1 MGKIPEGYLP
11 PKELWPTR
19 SYKLP
24 EHQNY
29 PQKLNST
36 EELLDKQVAAGKGD
50 RPAILFEDKKIP
62 YKALLGMA
70 NRLGSSLKAL
80 GIEEADRVALRAP
93 NIPPALVVNFAV
105 LKIGGILLPTSGLF
119 SRVEITHVFNN
130 AEAKAVFVSAAL
142 LDELEKAGPDLK
154 TVKHIIV
161 IGGTP
166 EQQAHSKQQGYLL
179 YQELLDGGKPECD
192 PVRRDRTD
200 VSVLLYTSGTT
211 GLPKGAA
218 RFMEEALIVP
228 DGFGKYCWQVT
239 ESDVILSAAPI
250 SMAAGY
256 SAVATIPY
264 RFGAAVSIFP
274 RFTPEGMFEQIKGHK
289 VTILS
294 ALPTAY
300 RKMLQVP
307 GAEKLYDLSSLRICT
322 GGGESLTAKTY
333 LDWKAKFG
341 QEIFEGLG
349 TTEMMFVFISSAAT
363 KKVKAGSIGPAIPG
377 YEVRVV
383 NEEGADCKPGEVG
396 QLIARGPTGTVYW
409 RDPEKQRAAVRDG
422 WCRAG
427 DMVSMDADGYV
438 WFLSREDD
446 LIKSSGYRIGPEE
459 IEDVLVTHPVV
470 ADAGVVGVVDAVMGQ
485 RTKAFVQLR
494 EGTVPSDV
502 LRQELIE
509 FCRGKIAVYKLP
521 REVEFVDKVPRAPG
535 PGGPGTGKL
544 LRRLLRQ
551 REAVAKPPDRRVGP
565 DRRQL
570 PDRRK
575 A

>member
-11 PKELWPTR
+11 PRELWPAR
-19 SYKLP
+19 VYKLP
-24 EHQNY
+24 EYQAY
-29 PQKLNST
+29 PQKFNST
-36 EELLDKQVAAGKGD
+36 EELLDKQVAGGKGD
-50 RPAILFEDKKIP
+50 RPAILFEDRKIP
-62 YKALLGMA
+62 YKALLGMV
-70 NRLGSSLKAL
+70 NKLGSSLKAL

-93 NIPPALVVNFAV
+93 NIPPALVANFAV
-105 LKIGGILLPTSGLF
+105 LKIGGVFLPTSGLF
-119 SRVEITHVFNN
+119 SRSEIAHVFNN
-130 AEAKAVFVSAAL
+130 AEVKAVVVASAL
-142 LDELEKAGPDLK
+142 LEELEKARPDLK
-154 TVKHIIV
+154 TLKHIIV

-166 EQQAHSKQQGYLL
+166 EEQATFKQKGYLL
-179 YQELLDGGKPECD
+179 YQELVDGGKPECD
-192 PVRRDRTD
+192 PVRRDRMD

-211 GLPKGAA
+211 GLPKGTAH
-218 RFMEEALIVP
+218 FLEEALIVP
-228 DGFGKYCWQVT
+228 DGFGKYCWGIT
-239 ESDVILSAAPI
+239 EHDVILSAAPI

-274 RFTPEGMFEQIKGHK
+274 RFTPEGMFDQIQKHK

-307 GAEKLYDLSSLRICT
+307 DADKKYDLSSLRVCT

-333 LDWKAKFG
+333 HDWKAKFG

-363 KKVKAGSIGPAIPG
+363 KKVKPGSIGPAIPG

-383 NEEGADCKPGEVG
+383 NEEGKDCKPGETG
-396 QLIARGPTGTVYW
+396 QLVARGPTGTMYW
-409 RDPEKQRAAVRDG
+409 RDPEKQRSVVKEG

-427 DMVSMDADGYV
+427 DMVTMDEDGYI

-459 IEDVLVTHPVV
+459 IEDVLVTHAAV
-470 ADAGVVGVVDAVMGQ
+470 ADAGVVGVPDPVMGQ
-485 RTKAFVQLR
+485 KTKAFVQLKAGKQGA
-494 EGTVPSDV
+494 EA
-502 LRQELIE
+502 LKQELIE
-509 FCRGKIAVYKLP
+509 FCKGKVAVYKLP
-521 REVEFVDKVPRAPG
+521 REVEFIDKLPRAPG

-551 REAVAKPPDRRVGP
+551 REAEKAK
-565 DRRQL
+565 
-570 PDRRK
+570 K
-575 A
+575 